1 MIDTININ
9 QWIYQRL
16 SSDDELKSLVD
27 TQIYPIVV
35 EENGK
40 FPFVVFTRRNAQ
52 YAYDNDGLSGEQC
65 NIVLTAVAKDYVT
78 TVSIIQRLRKLLEFC
93 HEDGIYSSRMQSLEE
108 GYYNNCYVQ
117 TITISFQF

>member
-16 SSDDELKSLVD
+16 STDEELKSLVD

-40 FPFVVFTRRNAQ
+40 FPFVVFTRRNAV
-52 YAYDNDGLSGEQC
+52 YGYDNDGLTGEQC
-65 NIVLTAVAKDYVT
+65 NVVLTCVAKDYVT
-78 TVSIIQRLRKLLEFC
+78 TVNIIQRLRKLLEFV

-108 GYYNNCYVQ
+108 GFYNNCYVQ

>member
-1 MIDTININ
+1 MINTININ

-16 SSDDELKSLVD
+16 SSDEELKSLVD

-52 YAYDNDGLSGEQC
+52 YSYDNDGLSGEQC

-78 TVSIIQRLRKLLEFC
+78 TVNIIQR
-93 HEDGIYSSRMQSLEE
+93 
-108 GYYNNCYVQ
+108 
-117 TITISFQF
+117 